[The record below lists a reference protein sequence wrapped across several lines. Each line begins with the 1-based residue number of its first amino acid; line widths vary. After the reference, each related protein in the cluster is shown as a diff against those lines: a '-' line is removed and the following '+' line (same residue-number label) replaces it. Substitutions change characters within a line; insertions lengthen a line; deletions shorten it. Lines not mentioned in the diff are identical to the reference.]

1 MVAIA
6 DVAHYVPRE
15 SALDREALK
24 RGTSVYFHDYCI
36 PMLPPKLSEELCSLK
51 PKVDR
56 LVVVVEMTL
65 DRSGVLSSYQF
76 FRGVIHSKQRFTY
89 DEVNQYLSGE
99 KDPPASSA
107 VALKDLSAL
116 RARLL
121 EQRLARKALHF
132 ERKEL
137 HMTLTKKRTIQSIG
151 YRTSGESQSIVEEC
165 MILANQCAAQF
176 LSDHYPKGAV
186 YRTHEVPSEDSLTTL
201 NKKLVL
207 FSINASIPAKK
218 KQTLDYYQI
227 ILGKIKKHPLQEF
240 LYPMVLQS
248 LPHALYTSK
257 NGGHFGLGLQ
267 RYTQFT
273 SPIRRYSDIIA
284 HRLILDV
291 LSQRNRPSYTPRQL
305 EQLCASCSD
314 TERTAE
320 SAQRLNTAYFCC
332 HALKPKL
339 GHTTQAVIMSFY
351 KAGAFVSLPQYHT
364 EAYLK
369 YLHGRRTHAS
379 SARTTAVATSGS
391 FSIGQTVPVR
401 IVEVNLNMLKVRV
414 ALSSKT

>member
-1 MVAIA
+1 MNTRNLSALPNDVSHVVGEYGLRSFFPKSLQAHTDKLTLGDTGKDGRKDLRSHHFFTIDGSDAKDFDDALCITARADGGFELMVAIA

-56 LVVVVEMTL
+56 LVVVVEMIL

-107 VALKDLSAL
+107 VALKDLQAL

-218 KQTLDYYQI
+218 KADVRLLSNYFRQD
-227 ILGKIKKHPLQEF
+227 KKASAPRVFVSHGVAVIATRAVHQQEWRALWLRLAALHPIYL
-240 LYPMVLQS
+240 S
-248 LPHALYTSK
+248 DTA
-257 NGGHFGLGLQ
+257 LQ
-267 RYTQFT
+267 RY
-273 SPIRRYSDIIA
+273 
-284 HRLILDV
+284 H
-291 LSQRNRPSYTPRQL
+291 RPSPYLRCALTKESSQL
-305 EQLCASCSD
+305 HPPTVRA
-314 TERTAE
+314 
-320 SAQRLNTAYFCC
+320 
-332 HALKPKL
+332 AL
-339 GHTTQAVIMSFY
+339 
-351 KAGAFVSLPQYHT
+351 
-364 EAYLK
+364 
-369 YLHGRRTHAS
+369 R
-379 SARTTAVATSGS
+379 
-391 FSIGQTVPVR
+391 
-401 IVEVNLNMLKVRV
+401 
-414 ALSSKT
+414 